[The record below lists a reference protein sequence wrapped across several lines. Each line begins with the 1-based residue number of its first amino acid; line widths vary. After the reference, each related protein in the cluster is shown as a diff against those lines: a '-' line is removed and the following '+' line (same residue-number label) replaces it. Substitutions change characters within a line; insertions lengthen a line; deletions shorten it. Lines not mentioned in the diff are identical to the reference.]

1 MKVGDIFTKQNFL
14 VEIVLPLLLDLQLTV
29 KSIIL
34 ILLIHI
40 IIILYFFTEGPQQ
53 LENKKMHDVR
63 LHDVIEHSMRI
74 VCICAIKAD

>member
-1 MKVGDIFTKQNFL
+1 MKVGDIFTKQKIL

-40 IIILYFFTEGPQQ
+40 IIINEGPQQ